1 MKNDNDN
8 FFFFFGAMEHVCG
21 LKFEPFISLFYYLLI
36 IKKKKKAFQVITY
49 IFKLMG
55 KT

>member
-1 MKNDNDN
+1 MKNDNDI
-8 FFFFFGAMEHVCG
+8 FFFFGAVEHVCG

-36 IKKKKKAFQVITY
+36 IKKKKTFQVITY